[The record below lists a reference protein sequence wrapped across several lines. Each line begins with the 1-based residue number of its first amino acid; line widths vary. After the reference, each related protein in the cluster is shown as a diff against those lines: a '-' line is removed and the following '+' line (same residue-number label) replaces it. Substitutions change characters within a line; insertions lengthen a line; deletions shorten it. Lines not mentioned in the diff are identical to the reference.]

1 MFFYAKAVLKSTSFA
16 EEAVQEAFRIACS
29 KPESIFCSEQPKG
42 WIMNT
47 LKNVIRSEK
56 RMYANFSK
64 LIIRLIPEE
73 GAVPP
78 GIGFD
83 DYSGVEYSDLLSH
96 EEFRLMRLIVL
107 QNYTIREAAM
117 ELGISVEAC
126 KKRVQRAKKK
136 LQKALDE
143 MQ

>member
-1 MFFYAKAVLKSTSFA
+1 MFFYAKAVLKSTSLA
-16 EEAVQEAFRIACS
+16 EEAVQEAFRIVCS

-73 GAVPP
+73 GAVPL

-83 DYSGVEYSDLLSH
+83 DYSGVEYSDLLSD

-126 KKRVQRAKKK
+126 KKRVQRTKKK